1 MGQLCILD
9 SSGDTKLIWDEA
21 DADSV
26 AASREMFDKLKAKG
40 HIAYSV
46 SEEGKPAQIISAFDP
61 KLGKIILK
69 PLARGG

>member
-9 SSGDTKLIWDEA
+9 HTGDTKLIWDEA

-26 AASREMFDKLKAKG
+26 EASRKMFDDLKAKG

-46 SEEGKPAQIISAFDP
+46 SEEGKPAQIVSAFDP
-61 KLGKIILK
+61 KMGKIIMK